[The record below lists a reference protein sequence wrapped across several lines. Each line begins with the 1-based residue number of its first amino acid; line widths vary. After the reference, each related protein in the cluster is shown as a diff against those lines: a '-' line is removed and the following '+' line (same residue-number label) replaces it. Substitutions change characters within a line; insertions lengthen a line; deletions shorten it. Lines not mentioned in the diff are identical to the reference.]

1 MKKLLPIFATLF
13 LLLSCAEN
21 ETITWKPAGDKIMTE
36 WGENIDPNNVL
47 PEYPRPQLVR
57 GEWINLNGLW
67 DYAIKPANEEMPEIF
82 DGKILVP
89 FAVESA
95 LSGVG
100 KSVGEDDALWYSR
113 EFKLP
118 KEWKNSRIRLNF
130 GAVDWKA
137 EVYVDDKFV
146 GEHKGGYAPF
156 AFDITDSLSKKKTH
170 KLVVKVTDGT
180 DSAFQ
185 PRGKQVA
192 NPNGI
197 WYTAVTGIWQ
207 TVWMEPVNEVVV
219 ESYSAKADIEKSI
232 LNVRAIARGAKVG
245 DDCLIELIENGEV
258 ISSANGADV
267 ILNVENPK
275 LWSPDSPHLYDLRIT
290 ISRNGEILDQVMGYA
305 AMREISVVVD
315 KKGYKRMALNGEP
328 LFQYGTLDQG
338 WWPDGLYTAPTDEAL
353 KFDIEKTKEFGFNM
367 IRKHV
372 KVEPARWYWHCD
384 HIGMLVWQDMPN
396 IHDNSLGKWGRRHY
410 DEGIDT
416 PVPNEWKDNYCRE
429 WKEIIQTNEVFPSI
443 VMWVPFNEAWGQFNT
458 EEIVQYTKFLDD
470 TRLVNYASGGNF
482 VRCSGDVLDLHNY
495 PNPAMY
501 LFDKDYVNVMGE
513 YGGIGFPVEGHLW
526 QTDKNWGYIQY
537 KSADEVADT
546 YEGYANELIGFVKKG
561 FSGAIYTQTTDVEGE
576 VNGLMTYDRKVIKL
590 DVDRIKAINSKVIA
604 SMTE

>member
-192 NPNGI
+192 NPKGI

-384 HIGMLVWQDMPN
+384 RIGMLVWQDMPN
-396 IHDNSLGKWGRRHY
+396 IHDNSLGKWGRRYY

-470 TRLVNYASGGNF
+470 SRLVNYASGGNF

-546 YEGYANELIGFVKKG
+546 YEEYANELIGFVKKG

>member
-100 KSVGEDDALWYSR
+100 KSVGVDDALWYSR

-192 NPNGI
+192 NPNSI

-232 LNVRAIARGAKVG
+232 LNVRAIARGAKFG

-275 LWSPDSPHLYDLRIT
+275 LWSPDSPYLYDLRIT

-384 HIGMLVWQDMPN
+384 RIGMLVWQDMPN

-546 YEGYANELIGFVKKG
+546 YEEYANELIGFVKKG

-590 DVDRIKAINSKVIA
+590 NVDRIKAINSKVIA

>member
-290 ISRNGEILDQVMGYA
+290 IYRNGEILDQVMGYA

-384 HIGMLVWQDMPN
+384 RIGMLVWQDMPN

-416 PVPNEWKDNYCRE
+416 PVPNEWKDNYCKE

-458 EEIVQYTKFLDD
+458 EEIVKYTKFLDD

-546 YEGYANELIGFVKKG
+546 YEEYANELIGFVKKG

>member
-384 HIGMLVWQDMPN
+384 RIGMLVWQDMPN

-470 TRLVNYASGGNF
+470 SRLVNYASGGNF

-546 YEGYANELIGFVKKG
+546 YEEYANELIGFVKKG

-590 DVDRIKAINSKVIA
+590 DVDRINAINSKVIA

>member
-353 KFDIEKTKEFGFNM
+353 KFDIEKTKAFGFNM

-416 PVPNEWKDNYCRE
+416 PVPNEWKDNYCQE

>member
-207 TVWMEPVNEVVV
+207 TVWMEPANEVVV

-275 LWSPDSPHLYDLRIT
+275 LWSPGSPHLYDLRIT
-290 ISRNGEILDQVMGYA
+290 IYRNGEILDQVMGYA

-384 HIGMLVWQDMPN
+384 RIGMLVWQDMPN

-458 EEIVQYTKFLDD
+458 EEIVKYTKFLDD

-546 YEGYANELIGFVKKG
+546 YEEYANELIGFVKKG

>member
-207 TVWMEPVNEVVV
+207 SVWMEPVNEVVV

-275 LWSPDSPHLYDLRIT
+275 LWSPDSPYLYDLRIT

-384 HIGMLVWQDMPN
+384 RIGMLVWQDMPN

-416 PVPNEWKDNYCRE
+416 PVPNEWKDNYCQE

-470 TRLVNYASGGNF
+470 SRLVNYASGGNF

-546 YEGYANELIGFVKKG
+546 YEEYANELIGFVKKG

-590 DVDRIKAINSKVIA
+590 NVDRIKAINSKVIA

>member
-290 ISRNGEILDQVMGYA
+290 IYRNGEILDQVMGYA

-384 HIGMLVWQDMPN
+384 RIGMLVWQDMPN

-546 YEGYANELIGFVKKG
+546 YEEYANELIGFVKKG

>member
-100 KSVGEDDALWYSR
+100 KSVGVDDALWYSR

-192 NPNGI
+192 NPNSI

-290 ISRNGEILDQVMGYA
+290 IFRNGEILDQVMGYA

-384 HIGMLVWQDMPN
+384 RIGMLVWQDMPN

-546 YEGYANELIGFVKKG
+546 YEEYANELIGFVKKG

>member
-1 MKKLLPIFATLF
+1 MKKLLPIIATLF

-100 KSVGEDDALWYSR
+100 KSVGVDDALWYSR

-290 ISRNGEILDQVMGYA
+290 IFRNGEILDQVMGYA

-384 HIGMLVWQDMPN
+384 RIGMLVWQDMPN

-470 TRLVNYASGGNF
+470 SRLVNYASGGNF

-546 YEGYANELIGFVKKG
+546 YEEYANELIGFVKKG

-590 DVDRIKAINSKVIA
+590 DVERIKAINSKVIA

>member
-290 ISRNGEILDQVMGYA
+290 IYRNGEILDQVMGYA

-416 PVPNEWKDNYCRE
+416 PVPNEWKDNYCKE

-470 TRLVNYASGGNF
+470 SRLVNYASGGNF

-546 YEGYANELIGFVKKG
+546 YEEYANELIGFVKKG

-590 DVDRIKAINSKVIA
+590 NVDRIKAINSKVIA

>member
-1 MKKLLPIFATLF
+1 MKKLLAIFATLF

-290 ISRNGEILDQVMGYA
+290 IFRNGEILDQVMGYA

-384 HIGMLVWQDMPN
+384 RIGMLVWQDMPN

-470 TRLVNYASGGNF
+470 SRLVNYASGGNF

-546 YEGYANELIGFVKKG
+546 YEEYANELIGFVKKG

-590 DVDRIKAINSKVIA
+590 DVDRINAINSKVIA

>member
-267 ILNVENPK
+267 MLNVENPK

-290 ISRNGEILDQVMGYA
+290 IYRNGEILDQVMGYA

-429 WKEIIQTNEVFPSI
+429 WKEIIQTNELFPSI

-470 TRLVNYASGGNF
+470 SRLVNYASGGNF

-537 KSADEVADT
+537 KNADEVADT
-546 YEGYANELIGFVKKG
+546 YEEYANELIGFVKKG

-590 DVDRIKAINSKVIA
+590 NVDRIKAINSKVIA

>member
-100 KSVGEDDALWYSR
+100 KSVGVDDALWYSR

-290 ISRNGEILDQVMGYA
+290 IFRNGEILDQVMGYA

-416 PVPNEWKDNYCRE
+416 PVPNEWKDNYCQE

-546 YEGYANELIGFVKKG
+546 YEEYANELIGFVKKG

>member
-100 KSVGEDDALWYSR
+100 KSVGVEDALWYSR

-267 ILNVENPK
+267 MLNVENPK

-290 ISRNGEILDQVMGYA
+290 IYRNGEILDQVMGYA

-416 PVPNEWKDNYCRE
+416 PVPNEWKDNYCQE

-470 TRLVNYASGGNF
+470 SRLVNYASGGNF

-546 YEGYANELIGFVKKG
+546 YEEYANELIGFVKKG

-590 DVDRIKAINSKVIA
+590 NVDRIKAINSKVIA

>member
-100 KSVGEDDALWYSR
+100 KSVGEDEALWYSR

-275 LWSPDSPHLYDLRIT
+275 LWSPDSPYLYDLRIT

-470 TRLVNYASGGNF
+470 SRLVNYASGGNF

-546 YEGYANELIGFVKKG
+546 YEEYANELIGFVKKG

-590 DVDRIKAINSKVIA
+590 DVDRINAINSKVIA

>member
-67 DYAIKPANEEMPEIF
+67 DYAIKPANEEMPEIC

-100 KSVGEDDALWYSR
+100 KSVGKDDALWYSR

-384 HIGMLVWQDMPN
+384 RIGMLVWQDMPN

-416 PVPNEWKDNYCRE
+416 PVPNEWKDNYCQE

-470 TRLVNYASGGNF
+470 SRLVNYASGGNF

-546 YEGYANELIGFVKKG
+546 YEEYANELIGFVKKG

>member
-290 ISRNGEILDQVMGYA
+290 IYRNGEILDQVMGYA

-384 HIGMLVWQDMPN
+384 RIGMLVWQDMPN

-458 EEIVQYTKFLDD
+458 EEIVQYTKFLDN

-546 YEGYANELIGFVKKG
+546 YEEYANELIGFVKKG

>member
-384 HIGMLVWQDMPN
+384 RIGMLVWQDMPN

-416 PVPNEWKDNYCRE
+416 PVPNEWKDNYCKE

-470 TRLVNYASGGNF
+470 SRLVNYASGGNF

-546 YEGYANELIGFVKKG
+546 YEEYANELIGFVKKG

-590 DVDRIKAINSKVIA
+590 DVDRINAINSKVIA

>member
-275 LWSPDSPHLYDLRIT
+275 LWSPDSPYLYDLRIT

-384 HIGMLVWQDMPN
+384 RIGMLVWQDMPN

-470 TRLVNYASGGNF
+470 SRLVNYASGGNF

-546 YEGYANELIGFVKKG
+546 YEEYANELIGFVKKG

-590 DVDRIKAINSKVIA
+590 DVDRINAINSKVIA

>member
-232 LNVRAIARGAKVG
+232 LNVRAIARGAKFG

-275 LWSPDSPHLYDLRIT
+275 LWSPDSPYLYDLRIT

-546 YEGYANELIGFVKKG
+546 YEEYANELIGFVKKG

>member
-100 KSVGEDDALWYSR
+100 KSVGEDNALWYSR

-290 ISRNGEILDQVMGYA
+290 IYRNGEILDQVMGYA

-416 PVPNEWKDNYCRE
+416 PVPNEWKDNYCKE

-546 YEGYANELIGFVKKG
+546 YEEYANELIGFVKKG

>member
-290 ISRNGEILDQVMGYA
+290 IYRNGEILDQVMGYA

-384 HIGMLVWQDMPN
+384 RIGMLVWQDMPN

-470 TRLVNYASGGNF
+470 SRLVNYASGGNF

-546 YEGYANELIGFVKKG
+546 YEEYANELIGFVKKG

-590 DVDRIKAINSKVIA
+590 DVDRINAINSKVIA

>member
-118 KEWKNSRIRLNF
+118 REWKNSRIRLNF

-267 ILNVENPK
+267 MLNVENPK

-290 ISRNGEILDQVMGYA
+290 IFRNGEILDQVMGYA

-416 PVPNEWKDNYCRE
+416 PVPNEWKDNYCQE

-470 TRLVNYASGGNF
+470 SRLVNYASGGNF

-546 YEGYANELIGFVKKG
+546 YEEYANELIGFVKKG

>member
-290 ISRNGEILDQVMGYA
+290 IFRNGEILDQVMGYA

-384 HIGMLVWQDMPN
+384 RIGMLVWQDMPN

-416 PVPNEWKDNYCRE
+416 PVPNEWKDNYCQE

-458 EEIVQYTKFLDD
+458 EEIVKYTKFLDD

-546 YEGYANELIGFVKKG
+546 YEEYANELIGFVKKG

>member
-275 LWSPDSPHLYDLRIT
+275 LWSPDSPYLYDLRIT

-384 HIGMLVWQDMPN
+384 RIGMLVWQDMPN

-470 TRLVNYASGGNF
+470 SRLVNYASGGNF

-546 YEGYANELIGFVKKG
+546 YEEYANELIGFVKKG

>member
-290 ISRNGEILDQVMGYA
+290 IFRNGEILDQVMGYA

-384 HIGMLVWQDMPN
+384 RIGMLVWQDMPN

-458 EEIVQYTKFLDD
+458 EEIVKYTKFLDD

-546 YEGYANELIGFVKKG
+546 YEEYANELIGFVKKG

>member
-1 MKKLLPIFATLF
+1 M
-13 LLLSCAEN
+13 
-21 ETITWKPAGDKIMTE
+21 
-36 WGENIDPNNVL
+36 
-47 PEYPRPQLVR
+47 
-57 GEWINLNGLW
+57 
-67 DYAIKPANEEMPEIF
+67 
-82 DGKILVP
+82 
-89 FAVESA
+89 
-95 LSGVG
+95 
-100 KSVGEDDALWYSR
+100 
-113 EFKLP
+113 
-118 KEWKNSRIRLNF
+118 NF

-232 LNVRAIARGAKVG
+232 LNARAIARGAKVG

-290 ISRNGEILDQVMGYA
+290 IFRNGEILDQVMGYA

-384 HIGMLVWQDMPN
+384 RIGMLVWQDMPN

-416 PVPNEWKDNYCRE
+416 SVPNEWKDNYCKE

-546 YEGYANELIGFVKKG
+546 YEEYANELIGFVKKG

>member
-207 TVWMEPVNEVVV
+207 SVWMEPVNEVVV

-275 LWSPDSPHLYDLRIT
+275 LWSPDSPYLYDLRIT

-384 HIGMLVWQDMPN
+384 RIGMLVWQDMPN

-470 TRLVNYASGGNF
+470 SRLVNYASGGNF

-546 YEGYANELIGFVKKG
+546 YEEYANELIGFVKKG

-590 DVDRIKAINSKVIA
+590 DVDRINAINSKVIA

>member
-21 ETITWKPAGDKIMTE
+21 ETITWEPAGDKIMTE

-100 KSVGEDDALWYSR
+100 KSVGVDDALWYSR

-290 ISRNGEILDQVMGYA
+290 IFRNGEILDQVMGYA

-384 HIGMLVWQDMPN
+384 RIGMLVWQDMPN

-416 PVPNEWKDNYCRE
+416 PVPNEWKDNYCKE

-546 YEGYANELIGFVKKG
+546 YEEYANELIGFVKKG

-590 DVDRIKAINSKVIA
+590 DVDRINAINSKVIA

>member
-100 KSVGEDDALWYSR
+100 KSVGVDDALWYSR

-192 NPNGI
+192 NPNSI

-232 LNVRAIARGAKVG
+232 LNVRAIARGAKFG

-290 ISRNGEILDQVMGYA
+290 IYRNGEILDQVMGYA

-384 HIGMLVWQDMPN
+384 RIGMLVWQDMPN

-546 YEGYANELIGFVKKG
+546 YEEYANELIGFVKKG

-590 DVDRIKAINSKVIA
+590 NVDRIKAINSKVIA

>member
-100 KSVGEDDALWYSR
+100 KSVGKDDALWYSR

-290 ISRNGEILDQVMGYA
+290 IYRNGEILDQVMGYA

-416 PVPNEWKDNYCRE
+416 PVPNEWKDNYCKE

-470 TRLVNYASGGNF
+470 SRLVNYASGGNF

-546 YEGYANELIGFVKKG
+546 YEEYANELIGFVKKG

-590 DVDRIKAINSKVIA
+590 NVDRIKAINSKVIA

>member
-1 MKKLLPIFATLF
+1 MKKLLPIIATLF

-100 KSVGEDDALWYSR
+100 KSVGVDDALWYSR

-290 ISRNGEILDQVMGYA
+290 IFRNGEILDQVMGYA

-384 HIGMLVWQDMPN
+384 RIGMLVWQDMPN

-470 TRLVNYASGGNF
+470 SRLVNYASGGNF

-546 YEGYANELIGFVKKG
+546 YEEYANELIGFVKKG

>member
-13 LLLSCAEN
+13 LLLSCAET

-67 DYAIKPANEEMPEIF
+67 NYAIKPANEEMPEIF

-100 KSVGEDDALWYSR
+100 KSVGKDDALWYSR

-290 ISRNGEILDQVMGYA
+290 IYRNGEILDQVMGYA

-470 TRLVNYASGGNF
+470 SRLVNYASGGNF

-546 YEGYANELIGFVKKG
+546 YEEYANELIGFVKKG

>member
-290 ISRNGEILDQVMGYA
+290 IYRNGEILDQVMGYA

-416 PVPNEWKDNYCRE
+416 PVPNEWKDNYCKE

-513 YGGIGFPVEGHLW
+513 YGGIGFPVEGQLW

-546 YEGYANELIGFVKKG
+546 YEEYANELIGFVKKG

>member
-290 ISRNGEILDQVMGYA
+290 IFRNGEILDQVMGYA

-384 HIGMLVWQDMPN
+384 RIGMLVWQDMPN

-546 YEGYANELIGFVKKG
+546 YEEYANELIGFVKKG

>member
-100 KSVGEDDALWYSR
+100 KSVGVDDALWYSR

-267 ILNVENPK
+267 ILNVEKPK
-275 LWSPDSPHLYDLRIT
+275 LWSPDSPYLYDLRIT
-290 ISRNGEILDQVMGYA
+290 IYRNGEILDQVMGYA

-416 PVPNEWKDNYCRE
+416 PVPNEWKDNYCQE

-470 TRLVNYASGGNF
+470 SRLVNYASGGNF

-537 KSADEVADT
+537 KNADEVADT
-546 YEGYANELIGFVKKG
+546 YEEYANELIGFVKKG

>member
-100 KSVGEDDALWYSR
+100 KSVGVDDALWYSR

-232 LNVRAIARGAKVG
+232 LNVRAIARGAKFG

-290 ISRNGEILDQVMGYA
+290 IFRNGEILDQVMGYA

-416 PVPNEWKDNYCRE
+416 PVPNEWKDNYCKE

-458 EEIVQYTKFLDD
+458 EEIVKYTKFLDD

-546 YEGYANELIGFVKKG
+546 YEEYANELIGFVKKG

>member
-290 ISRNGEILDQVMGYA
+290 IYRNGEILDQVMGYA

-470 TRLVNYASGGNF
+470 SRLVNYASGGNF

-546 YEGYANELIGFVKKG
+546 YEEYANELIGFVKKG

-590 DVDRIKAINSKVIA
+590 NVDRIKAINSKVIA